1 MKRPPALNRVFDSSK
16 CVSCDVWLSLVA
28 LLDVEFAVVFV
39 FEFESIKGLRAG
51 SVLMQ
56 LLLLVLAIDA
66 AFSAALD
73 DEEDEEAEDDE
84 VVVE

>member
-1 MKRPPALNRVFDSSK
+1 MKRPPALNKVFDSSE

-39 FEFESIKGLRAG
+39 FESIKGLRAG

>member
-1 MKRPPALNRVFDSSK
+1 MVLF
-16 CVSCDVWLSLVA
+16 VA
-28 LLDVEFAVVFV
+28 IVVRLLWMSWVFV